1 MASIYGIQLKKVKKT
16 YGIEGVGFQ
25 ADLYMDGK
33 KVGYA
38 ADYADGSMLNVH
50 VENAVLVA
58 RVRQYYAENPKE
70 DFLTTYSN
78 IKCAKDY
85 IALKNEGKLPVMD
98 YSKLSDGEILEDF
111 CNELYFLHMHERT
124 FKRAIRQDW
133 KAIIVTDYKSIK
145 GVPTPLDQIYYTN
158 GSASAFESVKKAAEK
173 KCTAVELKQYRSLND
188 FVIPM
193 P

>member
-98 YSKLSDGEILEDF
+98 YSKLSGWGNF
-111 CNELYFLHMHERT
+111 RRFL
-124 FKRAIRQDW
+124 Q
-133 KAIIVTDYKSIK
+133 
-145 GVPTPLDQIYYTN
+145 
-158 GSASAFESVKKAAEK
+158 
-173 KCTAVELKQYRSLND
+173 
-188 FVIPM
+188 
-193 P
+193 